1 MKGER
6 QRTVLEEKK
15 GVGRTR
21 KERRGEEDTEG

>member
-15 GVGRTR
+15 GVGRKR
-21 KERRGEEDTEG
+21 KERRGEEDREG